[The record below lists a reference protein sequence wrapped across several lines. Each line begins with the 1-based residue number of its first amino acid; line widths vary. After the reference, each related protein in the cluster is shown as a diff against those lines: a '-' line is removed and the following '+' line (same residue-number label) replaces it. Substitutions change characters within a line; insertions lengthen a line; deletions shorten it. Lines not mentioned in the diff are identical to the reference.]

1 MADSMT
7 FDLVSP
13 EKELAQGSATMVV
26 APGVEGDFGAM
37 PGHAPFLTTLRPGVV
52 TAEMTDGSQRFVVFG
67 GFAEI
72 GPDRVTILAD
82 DAMMLADLDAAAVDA
97 RIEAVEKA
105 PETSDAEEAYRRVQ
119 YLSDLRA
126 LKQLHTG

>member
-1 MADSMT
+1 MAETMT

-13 EKELAQGSATMVV
+13 EKELARGQATMVM

-37 PGHAPFLTTLRPGVV
+37 PGHAPLLTTLRPGVV
-52 TAEMTDGSQRFVVFG
+52 TAEMDGKTQRFVVFG
-67 GFAEI
+67 GFAEV

-82 DAMMLADLDAAAVDA
+82 DALLLSELAATAVDA
-97 RIEAVEKA
+97 RIAAAEAA
-105 PETSDAEEAYRRVQ
+105 PETESADEAYRRVQ

-126 LKQLHTG
+126 LKQLHAS